1 MLSLCEC
8 LGDAVLGKDD
18 EESAAI
24 AFKHDVARAVALPD
38 IMLQVKFVHLFCKVG
53 LTCVLCLC
61 FFWPEVRT
69 VPIKLYLYH
78 RVYFCPLMY
87 YRPLI

>member
-24 AFKHDVARAVALPD
+24 AFKHDVELAVALPD
-38 IMLQVKFVHLFCKVG
+38 LIASNMGSPVVLQGWSHTCTLPLF
-53 LTCVLCLC
+53 LLA
-61 FFWPEVRT
+61 
-69 VPIKLYLYH
+69 
-78 RVYFCPLMY
+78 
-87 YRPLI
+87 